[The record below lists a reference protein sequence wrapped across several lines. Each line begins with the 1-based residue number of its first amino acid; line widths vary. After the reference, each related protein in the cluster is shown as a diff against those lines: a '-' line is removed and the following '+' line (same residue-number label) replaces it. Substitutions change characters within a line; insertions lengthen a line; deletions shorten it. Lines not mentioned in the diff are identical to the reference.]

1 MLYTGL
7 DLHRS
12 FSYITTM
19 NDKGEIVGQKK
30 LPSNGEVVEFLKEF
44 DDTMEVAIEATPS
57 WYWLYDCLEDEGF
70 KVKLS
75 HPLKTKAIAYAKVK
89 TDKVDSATLAHLLRS
104 DLLPLSY
111 VPEKPVRL
119 NRELLR
125 YRARLVRVQTRIKN
139 NIHTILAK
147 NNVSHSYSDLFGKEG
162 MAFLYSLSLPEN
174 YKIALEGYL
183 SVLETVRHEIRLASK
198 RVQALAEENQN
209 AVLLMTI
216 PGVGYYSALMIE
228 SEIGDVK
235 RFPSAKQ
242 LCSYAGLVP
251 STYASGNT
259 CYHGHITKQGSR
271 WLRWILIEAAIH
283 AVKRPGPLRSFY
295 FKVERKKGGK
305 VAKVATAR
313 KLLEWIYHMMR
324 DNKSFKEVERLAEL
338 QGKGEPVKK
347 PGLVL

>member
-1 MLYTGL
+1 MLYTGI

-19 NDKGEIVGQKK
+19 NDKGEVLDQKK
-30 LPSNGEVVEFLKEF
+30 LPSNGEVVDFLKGF
-44 DDTMEVAIEATPS
+44 KDSMEVAIEASPS
-57 WYWLYDCLEDEGF
+57 WYWLYDHLEGEGF
-70 KVKLS
+70 DVKLS
-75 HPLKTKAIAYAKVK
+75 HPLKTIAYAKVK

-104 DLLPLSY
+104 NLLPLSY

-125 YRARLVRVQTRIKN
+125 YRASLVKIQTGVKN
-139 NIHTILAK
+139 KIHTLLAK
-147 NNVSHSYSDLFGKEG
+147 NNIAHDYTDLFGKAG
-162 MAFLYSLSLPEN
+162 MTFLHSLSLQEN

-183 SVLETVRHEIRLASK
+183 TVLDTVRGEIKHASTK
-198 RVQALAEENQN
+198 VQQLAEEDND
-209 AVLLMTI
+209 AMLLMTI
-216 PGVGYYSALMIE
+216 PGVGYYSALLIK

-251 STYASGNT
+251 STHASGNT

-283 AVKRPGPLRSFY
+283 AVKRPGPIRHFY
-295 FKVERKKGGK
+295 HKVERKKGGQ

-313 KLLEWIYHMMR
+313 KLLEWIYHMLR
-324 DNKSFKEVERLAEL
+324 DGTTYQEMEKIADMLGRGEL
-338 QGKGEPVKK
+338 GNYSGRV
-347 PGLVL
+347 

>member
-1 MLYTGL
+1 MLFTGL
-7 DLHRS
+7 DLHKS
-12 FSYITTM
+12 FSYVTTIT
-19 NDKGEIVGQKK
+19 DKGRIVGQRK
-30 LPSNGEVVEFLKEF
+30 LPSNGEVVEFLKAF
-44 DDTMEVAIEATPS
+44 DESMEVAIEATPS
-57 WYWLYDCLEDEGF
+57 WYWLYDQLEEEGF
-70 KVKLS
+70 DVKLS

-119 NRELLR
+119 TRELLR
-125 YRARLVRVQTRIKN
+125 YRASLVKVQTGIKN
-139 NIHTILAK
+139 KIHAILAK
-147 NNVSHSYSDLFGKEG
+147 NNVSHSYSDLFGKAG
-162 MAFLYSLSLPEN
+162 MAFLQLVPLPEN
-174 YKIALEGYL
+174 YRIALEGYV
-183 SVLETVRHEIRLASK
+183 SVLEAVRREIRVASR
-198 RVQALAEENQN
+198 RVQQLAQEDPD
-209 AVLLMTI
+209 AMLLMTV
-216 PGVGYYSALMIE
+216 PGVGYYSALLIR

-283 AVKRPGPLRSFY
+283 AVKRPGPLRRFY
-295 FKVERKKGGK
+295 HKVERKKGGK

-313 KLLEWIYHMMR
+313 KLLEWMYHILK
-324 DNKSFKEVERLAEL
+324 DGKTFHEIENAVEVLSR
-338 QGKGEPVKK
+338 GKPVNFA
-347 PGLVL
+347 GL

>member
-1 MLYTGL
+1 MLY
-7 DLHRS
+7 DR
-12 FSYITTM
+12 
-19 NDKGEIVGQKK
+19 
-30 LPSNGEVVEFLKEF
+30 
-44 DDTMEVAIEATPS
+44 
-57 WYWLYDCLEDEGF
+57 LEEEGF
-70 KVKLS
+70 EVKLS

-125 YRARLVRVQTRIKN
+125 YRASLVKIQTEVKN
-139 NIHTILAK
+139 KIHSILAK
-147 NNVSHSYSDLFGKEG
+147 NNVSHGYSDLFGKQG
-162 MAFLYSLSLPEN
+162 MAFLGSLSLAEN

-183 SVLETVRHEIRLASK
+183 SVLDTVRQEIKVASR
-198 RVQALAEENQN
+198 RVQRLAEEDRD
-209 AVLLMTI
+209 AMLLMTV
-216 PGVGYYSALMIE
+216 PGVGYYSALLIK

-283 AVKRPGPLRSFY
+283 AVKRPGPLRRFY
-295 FKVERKKGGK
+295 YKVERQRGGK

-313 KLLEWIYHMMR
+313 KLLEWMYHMMR
-324 DNKSFKEVERLAEL
+324 DGKIFQQLEKPADFL
-338 QGKGEPVKK
+338 GKGEPAKK
-347 PGLVL
+347 PGSLYKAR